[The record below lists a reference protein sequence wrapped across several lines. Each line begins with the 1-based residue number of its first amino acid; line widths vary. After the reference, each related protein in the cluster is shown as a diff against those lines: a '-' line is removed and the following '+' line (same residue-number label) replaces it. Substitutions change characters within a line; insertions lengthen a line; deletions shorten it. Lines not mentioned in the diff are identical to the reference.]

1 MYWRNYVSRFRT
13 SVPFADCEHVVF
25 IKRFH
30 TIYEVYLLVS
40 GTGNHFYSDRYAISS
55 WTSGGEEREKV
66 EIAFLH
72 YHSKKEALRAWN
84 SRKQRINWD
93 NVFVICCDEGLTYE
107 DMKEY
112 DALPYE
118 HKILFVSKLQ
128 PEIDCAVYCRQFPDK
143 TDARLLNFANPFGK
157 RNYQKY
163 IDYVTWLNM

>member
-1 MYWRNYVSRFRT
+1 
-13 SVPFADCEHVVF
+13 
-25 IKRFH
+25 
-30 TIYEVYLLVS
+30 LVS

-118 HKILFVSKLQ
+118 HKILFVSKL
-128 PEIDCAVYCRQFPDK
+128 
-143 TDARLLNFANPFGK
+143 
-157 RNYQKY
+157 
-163 IDYVTWLNM
+163 

>member
-1 MYWRNYVSRFRT
+1 M
-13 SVPFADCEHVVF
+13 
-25 IKRFH
+25 
-30 TIYEVYLLVS
+30 VS

-143 TDARLLNFANPFGK
+143 TDGRLLNFANPFGK